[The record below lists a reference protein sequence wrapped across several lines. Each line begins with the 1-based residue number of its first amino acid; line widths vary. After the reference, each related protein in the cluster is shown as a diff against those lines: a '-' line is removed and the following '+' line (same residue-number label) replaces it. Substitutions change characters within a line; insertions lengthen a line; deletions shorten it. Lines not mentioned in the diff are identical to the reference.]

1 VGWLQGWRYR
11 RAILIDNTKSANALS
26 DYQVPVTVNTAAL
39 IAEGKMMSDCRDIR
53 FTDSDGQTPLPYWI
67 ESGVNTASTLVW
79 VRVPSIPAS
88 STKTIY
94 MYYGNPLATSASD
107 GNSVF
112 LFFDSFESGLTKW
125 ATSGTVTTSFDYA
138 YEGKYSLKCGA
149 GISYAYNTGFSPS
162 TNIAVHV
169 RYYDRMT
176 AATEAHMLAAWDGTT
191 KGLVG
196 VDDTISASYYVYRI
210 GDTYYVSNVARAR
223 GWHKFVITHD
233 GARRQFWIDD
243 YLMPNSDAVALSRF
257 DLGSWWSVNREVS
270 YFDIFYVRR
279 YVTPDPTASVGA
291 EEYIATG
298 MWWQEGIDFRES
310 KLRPS

>member
-1 VGWLQGWRYR
+1 MGWLQGWRYR
-11 RAILIDNTKSANALS
+11 RAILIDNTKNANALS

-79 VRVPSIPAS
+79 VKVPSIPAS

-94 MYYGNPLATSASD
+94 MYYGNPLATS
-107 GNSVF
+107 
-112 LFFDSFESGLTKW
+112 
-125 ATSGTVTTSFDYA
+125 GTVTTSYDYA
-138 YEGKYSLKCGA
+138 YEGKYSLKCGT
-149 GISYAYNTGFSPS
+149 GNSYAYKTGFSPS
-162 TNIAVHV
+162 TNIAVHA

-176 AATEAHMLAAWDGTT
+176 AATEAHVLAAWDGTT

-196 VDDTISASYYVYRI
+196 VDETINASYYVYRI
-210 GDTYYVSNVARAR
+210 GDTYYNSGIARKA

-233 GARRQFWIDD
+233 GARRRFWIDD
-243 YLMPNSDAVALSRF
+243 YLMPNSDTVALSRF
-257 DLGSWWSVNREVS
+257 DLGSWWSANGEVS

-279 YVTPDPTASVGA
+279 YVPPDPTTSVGA